1 MMLGIGLGIWRT
13 GGASTPLPLVTN
25 GGFDD
30 GATGWSLSNG
40 AQVSQAVVGG
50 RLQLTATAVANNS
63 AYQVVSG
70 LTVGAS
76 YQLTGT
82 AKKLSASITSVRVAV
97 YDTAPGT
104 TLLGTA
110 ALSSSNGVE
119 VTGSITFTAPADG
132 AVSVSL
138 YLIGTA
144 ATGLMGEFDN
154 ISLVKL

>member
-13 GGASTPLPLVTN
+13 GGASTPPLVAN
-25 GGFDD
+25 GSFDS
-30 GATGWSLSNG
+30 GTTGWTLSNG
-40 AQVSQAVVGG
+40 AQLTQAVVGG
-50 RLQLTATAVANNS
+50 RLQLTATAVANNQ

-82 AKKLSASITSVRVAV
+82 AKKLSASVTSVRVAV
-97 YDTAPGT
+97 YDTAPAT

-110 ALSSSNGVE
+110 ATSSTNGVE
-119 VTGSITFTAPADG
+119 ATGSVTFTAPADG
-132 AVSVSL
+132 TVSVAMIL
-138 YLIGTA
+138 VGTA
-144 ATGLMGEFDN
+144 ATGLMAEFDN